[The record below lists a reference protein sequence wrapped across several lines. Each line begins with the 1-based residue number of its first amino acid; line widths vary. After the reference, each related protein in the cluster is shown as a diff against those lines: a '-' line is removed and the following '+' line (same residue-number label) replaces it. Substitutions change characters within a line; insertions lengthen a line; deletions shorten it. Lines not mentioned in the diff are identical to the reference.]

1 LTPVQI
7 GAASLFNKMV
17 KTIAKIRTSK
27 QLEIWSLVKK
37 KQKIKS
43 TSQREIWGKTINKP
57 KKAKIPDA
65 LLKNL
70 NKTKTAKNT
79 ADRKISEL
87 STDLAAKLKQVNPRY
102 PNDYLNREII
112 KLKTKLRIWGVSKR
126 MLSRLDSPTID
137 LNKLT
142 EFLNS
147 NIQKLFKF
155 EKTNSSQKEIL
166 SRLNSLSEKCSSNN
180 ISTLEKREAYLEIIQ
195 NIRNLHSSLYDTHVS
210 RGKQIKEFNELMD
223 NLFGK

>member
-37 KQKIKS
+37 KQKS

-57 KKAKIPDA
+57 KKAKVPDA
-65 LLKNL
+65 LLKNF
-70 NKTKTAKNT
+70 KKIKTAKNT

-87 STDLAAKLKQVNPRY
+87 SKDLAAKLRHVDPRY
-102 PNDYLNREII
+102 PNDYLNRQIV
-112 KLKTKLRIWGVSKR
+112 KLKTKLRIWGLSKR

-137 LNKLT
+137 LNKLA
-142 EFLNS
+142 EPLNS
-147 NIQKLFKF
+147 NIQRLFKF
-155 EKTNSSQKEIL
+155 EKTNSFQKEIL
-166 SRLNSLSEKCSSNN
+166 SSLNSLAEKCSSNST
-180 ISTLEKREAYLEIIQ
+180 STLEKREAYLEIIQ
-195 NIRNLHSSLYDTHVS
+195 NIRNLHVSLYNTHVS